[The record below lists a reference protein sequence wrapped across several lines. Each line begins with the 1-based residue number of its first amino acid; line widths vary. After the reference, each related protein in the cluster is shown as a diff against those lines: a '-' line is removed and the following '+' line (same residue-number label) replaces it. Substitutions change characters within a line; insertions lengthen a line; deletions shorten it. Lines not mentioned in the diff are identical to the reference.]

1 MSHSKKRRRN
11 VDERGRHGNRNIS
24 TLGISSTGEQ
34 YSHLFLLPESRT
46 NEEASRCSFTVRC
59 RVCILCMLVSKT
71 LSLYHL
77 ALSQIPHSRH
87 VDTSAYSSIVMYTKK
102 NNHELWLS
110 SPPVPPNTKTTVP
123 TTD

>member
-1 MSHSKKRRRN
+1 M
-11 VDERGRHGNRNIS
+11 
-24 TLGISSTGEQ
+24 LGISSTGEQ

-46 NEEASRCSFTVRC
+46 NEEASRCSFTVCC
-59 RVCILCMLVSKT
+59 RGCICMLVSKT

-77 ALSQIPHSRH
+77 ALSQNPHSRH

-102 NNHELWLS
+102 KNHELWLS
-110 SPPVPPNTKTTVP
+110 SPPNTKTTVT

>member
-24 TLGISSTGEQ
+24 TLGIFSTGEQ

-59 RVCILCMLVSKT
+59 RGCICNLCLFPRHSRFTILPSLKIRIVGMSTHRHTVISSCIL
-71 LSLYHL
+71 
-77 ALSQIPHSRH
+77 
-87 VDTSAYSSIVMYTKK
+87 KK
-102 NNHELWLS
+102 
-110 SPPVPPNTKTTVP
+110 
-123 TTD
+123 